1 MGKNLKKPKLKK
13 LKVKKLRGG
22 GMDMGNASNQSKSAS
37 MAGSSSTTSSRGRD
51 PSAQY
56 NNTAT
61 LSTKARQDLA
71 AKRKTARETL
81 SPSTKTSSKVA
92 QLVASAVIP
101 GGGLL
106 LADYQDSR
114 PYWQKSKAVQ
124 DFKVNTGNDR
134 DGPQQTKS
142 IVPTNTGA
150 VTPLFSGNTTPQQQA
165 VSGFMLKPGVSL
177 SSNQLGMSGQMLPK
191 PPTGQF
197 MIRPG
202 VALSDVAKASSGKL
216 IKGKPKLAKKGW
228 K

>member
-1 MGKNLKKPKLKK
+1 MGKTLKKPKLKK
-13 LKVKKLRGG
+13 LKVKKLKGG
-22 GMDMGNASNQSKSAS
+22 GMDRGNASNQSKSAS
-37 MAGSSSTTSSRGRD
+37 MAGSSSTTSSSGRN

-71 AKRKTARETL
+71 AQQKTARETL

-92 QLVASAVIP
+92 QLIASAVIP

-106 LADYQDSR
+106 LANYQDSR
-114 PYWQKSKAVQ
+114 PYWQKSKAAQ

-142 IVPTNTGA
+142 IVPTNPE
-150 VTPLFSGNTTPQQQA
+150 VKPLFSDTTTPQQQA
-165 VSGFMLKPGVSL
+165 VSNFMVRPGVSL

>member
-13 LKVKKLRGG
+13 LKVKKLKGG
-22 GMDMGNASNQSKSAS
+22 GMDMGNAS
-37 MAGSSSTTSSRGRD
+37 SSTTSNKGRD

-61 LSTKARQDLA
+61 LSTKARQDLTA
-71 AKRKTARETL
+71 QRKTARETL
-81 SPSTKTSSKVA
+81 SPSTKTSSRVA
-92 QLVASAVIP
+92 QLIASAVIP
-101 GGGLL
+101 GGGSL
-106 LADYQDSR
+106 LANYQDSR
-114 PYWQKSKAVQ
+114 PYWQKSKTVQ

-134 DGPQQTKS
+134 DGPQTRS
-142 IVPTNTGA
+142 IVSPDTTA
-150 VTPLFSGNTTPQQQA
+150 VKPLFSGNTTPQQQA

-202 VALSDVAKASSGKL
+202 VALSDVAKASNGKL
-216 IKGKPKLAKKGW
+216 IKGHPKLAKKGW

>member
-22 GMDMGNASNQSKSAS
+22 GMDMGNASNQAKSAS

-61 LSTKARQDLA
+61 ISAKARQDLA
-71 AKRKTARETL
+71 SQRKTARETL

-92 QLVASAVIP
+92 QLIAGTVIP

-106 LADYQDSR
+106 LANFQDSR
-114 PYWQKSKAVQ
+114 PYWKQSKAAQ

-134 DGPQQTKS
+134 DGPQTTS
-142 IVPTNTGA
+142 IVSDTTA
-150 VTPLFSGNTTPQQQA
+150 VKPLFAGNTTPQQQA

-177 SSNQLGMSGQMLPK
+177 SGNKLGMSGQMLPK
-191 PPTGQF
+191 PPSGQF

-202 VALSDVAKASSGKL
+202 VALSDVAKASNGKL
-216 IKGKPKLAKKGW
+216 IKGHPKLAKKGW

>member
-22 GMDMGNASNQSKSAS
+22 GMDMGNAS
-37 MAGSSSTTSSRGRD
+37 SSTTSNKGRD

-61 LSTKARQDLA
+61 LSTKARQDLTA
-71 AKRKTARETL
+71 QRKTARETL
-81 SPSTKTSSKVA
+81 SPSTKTSSRVA
-92 QLVASAVIP
+92 QLIASAVIP
-101 GGGLL
+101 GGGSL
-106 LADYQDSR
+106 LANYQDSR
-114 PYWQKSKAVQ
+114 PYWQKSKTVQ

-134 DGPQQTKS
+134 DGPQTRS
-142 IVPTNTGA
+142 IVSPDTTA
-150 VTPLFSGNTTPQQQA
+150 VKPLFSGNTTPQQQA

-216 IKGKPKLAKKGW
+216 IKGHPKLAKKGW

>member
-1 MGKNLKKPKLKK
+1 MGKKLTKPKLKK

-22 GMDMGNASNQSKSAS
+22 GMDMGNASNQARSAS

-56 NNTAT
+56 NTTAT

-71 AKRKTARETL
+71 DQRKTARETL

-92 QLVASAVIP
+92 QLIAGTVIP

-106 LADYQDSR
+106 LSHLQDSK
-114 PYWQKSKAVQ
+114 PYWQKSKAAQ

-142 IVPTNTGA
+142 IVPTNTA
-150 VTPLFSGNTTPQQQA
+150 VTPLFAGNTTPQQQA
-165 VSGFMLKPGVSL
+165 VSGFMTKPGVSL

-202 VALSDVAKASSGKL
+202 VALSDVAKASNGKL

>member
-22 GMDMGNASNQSKSAS
+22 GMDMGNASNQAKSAS

-51 PSAQY
+51 PQAQY

-61 LSTKARQDLA
+61 LSAKARQDLA
-71 AKRKTARETL
+71 SQRKTARETL

-92 QLVASAVIP
+92 QLIAGTVIP

-106 LADYQDSR
+106 LANFQDSR
-114 PYWQKSKAVQ
+114 PYWKQSKAAQ
-124 DFKVNTGNDR
+124 EFKVNTGNDR
-134 DGPQQTKS
+134 DGPQTRS
-142 IVPTNTGA
+142 IVSTDTTA
-150 VTPLFSGNTTPQQQA
+150 VKPLFSGNTTPQQQA

-177 SSNQLGMSGQMLPK
+177 SGNKLGMSGQMFPK

-202 VALSDVAKASSGKL
+202 VALSDVAKASNGKL
-216 IKGKPKLAKKGW
+216 IKGHPKLAKKGW

>member
-1 MGKNLKKPKLKK
+1 MGKTLKKPKLKK
-13 LKVKKLRGG
+13 LKVKKLKGG
-22 GMDMGNASNQSKSAS
+22 GMDMGNASNQAKSVS
-37 MAGSSSTTSSRGRD
+37 MAGSSSTTSSSGRN

-71 AKRKTARETL
+71 SQRKTARETL

-92 QLVASAVIP
+92 QLIAGAVIP
-101 GGGLL
+101 GGGLI
-106 LADYQDSR
+106 LANYQDSK

-124 DFKVNTGNDR
+124 KFKVNTGNDR

-142 IVPTNTGA
+142 IVPTNTA
-150 VTPLFSGNTTPQQQA
+150 VKPLFSDTTTPQQQA
-165 VSGFMLKPGVSL
+165 VSGFMTKPGVSL

-202 VALSDVAKASSGKL
+202 VALSDVAKASNGKL
-216 IKGKPKLAKKGW
+216 IKGKPKLAKRGW

>member
-13 LKVKKLRGG
+13 LKVLKAFTGAQADTR
-22 GMDMGNASNQSKSAS
+22 
-37 MAGSSSTTSSRGRD
+37 AGQAMSPGTSSTGATRGSGRN

-71 AKRKTARETL
+71 AQRKTARETL
-81 SPSTKTSSKVA
+81 SPSTKTSSRVA
-92 QLVASAVIP
+92 QLIASAFIP

-106 LADYQDSR
+106 LANYQDSR
-114 PYWQKSKAVQ
+114 PYWKKSKAVQ
-124 DFKVNTGNDR
+124 DFKINTGNDR
-134 DGPQQTKS
+134 DGPQTRS
-142 IVPTNTGA
+142 IVSPDTTA
-150 VTPLFSGNTTPQQQA
+150 VKPLFSGNTTPQQQA

>member
-13 LKVKKLRGG
+13 LKVKKLKGG
-22 GMDMGNASNQSKSAS
+22 GMDMGNAS
-37 MAGSSSTTSSRGRD
+37 SSTTSNKGRD

-61 LSTKARQDLA
+61 LSTKARQDLTA
-71 AKRKTARETL
+71 QRKTARETL
-81 SPSTKTSSKVA
+81 SPSTKTSSRVA
-92 QLVASAVIP
+92 QLIASAVIP
-101 GGGLL
+101 GGGSL
-106 LADYQDSR
+106 LANYQDSR
-114 PYWQKSKAVQ
+114 PYWQKSKTVQ

-134 DGPQQTKS
+134 DGPQTRS
-142 IVPTNTGA
+142 IVSTDTTA
-150 VTPLFSGNTTPQQQA
+150 VKPLFSGNTTPQQQA

-202 VALSDVAKASSGKL
+202 VALSDVAKASNGKL
-216 IKGKPKLAKKGW
+216 IKGHPKLAKKGW